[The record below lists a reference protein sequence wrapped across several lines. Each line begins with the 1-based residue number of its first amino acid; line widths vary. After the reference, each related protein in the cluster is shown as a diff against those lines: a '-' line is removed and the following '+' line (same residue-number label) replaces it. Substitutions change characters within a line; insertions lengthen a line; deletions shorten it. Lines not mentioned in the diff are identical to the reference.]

1 MRRFYGF
8 AIQLMTNE
16 VTVKAVLFDLGGTLV
31 KLEDA
36 PVVFKRI
43 LSAYGAEV
51 SLEKIAEVH
60 KRQNEDLD
68 NDQLALMGKAYWVQW
83 NRRLLYSVGID
94 KNVDFLAEK
103 IDETWLDYA
112 GLQLYPE
119 TFPVLTTLKESHVK
133 IGIVTNGLERDYQ
146 RILKDLNLN
155 GFFDVV
161 VGLDS
166 CKKAKP
172 NEEIFHYALDRLGV
186 NAGETI
192 FVGDS
197 VSYDYEGARRAG
209 LKPLLIDREN
219 CASLEY
225 TAISNLTEVL
235 GYLKIGEK

>member
-1 MRRFYGF
+1 M
-8 AIQLMTNE
+8 NE

-43 LSAYGAEV
+43 LSAYGVEV
-51 SLEKIAEVH
+51 SLEKLAEVH
-60 KRQNEDLD
+60 RRQNEDLD
-68 NDQLALMGKAYWVQW
+68 NDELALMGKAYWVQW
-83 NRRLLYSVGID
+83 NRRLLHSAGID
-94 KNVDFLAEK
+94 ENVDFLAEK
-103 IDETWLDYA
+103 IDERWLDYA

-119 TFPVLTTLKESHVK
+119 TFQVLTMLKESHVK

-172 NEEIFHYALDRLGV
+172 SREIFDYALDKLGV
-186 NAGETI
+186 NAGEAI

-197 VSYDYEGARRAG
+197 VSCDYEGAKRAG
-209 LKPLLIDREN
+209 LKPILIVRDN
-219 CASLEY
+219 CASLGY
-225 TAISNLTEVL
+225 TAISSLTEVL
-235 GYLKIGEK
+235 GYVKIGLK